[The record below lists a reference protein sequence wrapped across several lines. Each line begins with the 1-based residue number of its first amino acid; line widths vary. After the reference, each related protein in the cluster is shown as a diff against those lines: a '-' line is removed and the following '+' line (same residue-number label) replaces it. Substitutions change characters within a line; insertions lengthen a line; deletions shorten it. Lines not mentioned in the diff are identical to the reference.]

1 MTPKRPYLLNAIHAW
16 LLDNNETPYISVDAD
31 EDIGSI
37 PGSAVKDGV
46 VVLNVSPTAIESLD
60 IGLDAMSFYC
70 RFNGV
75 RTSINLPMQVFSQF
89 MAKSP
94 VRASSS
100 ISLSIRKTLNQLLKK
115 NQRQNCASLIL

>member
-16 LLDNNETPYISVDAD
+16 LIDNNETPYISVDA
-31 EDIGSI
+31 EGDIGSI
-37 PGSAVKDGV
+37 PESAVKDGV

-75 RTSINLPMQVFSQF
+75 RTRINLPMRSILAIYGKESGQGIEFDKLEYPDNSKSV
-89 MAKSP
+89 AKEKS
-94 VRASSS
+94 
-100 ISLSIRKTLNQLLKK
+100 KTELRLV
-115 NQRQNCASLIL
+115 

>member
-31 EDIGSI
+31 GDIGSI
-37 PGSAVKDGV
+37 PESAVKDGV
-46 VVLNVSPTAIESLD
+46 VVLNVSPTAIEDLD

-75 RTSINLPMQVFSQF
+75 RTSINLPMRSILAIYGKESGQGIEFDKLEYPENPKSV
-89 MAKSP
+89 AKEKS
-94 VRASSS
+94 
-100 ISLSIRKTLNQLLKK
+100 KTKLRLV
-115 NQRQNCASLIL
+115 

>member
-16 LLDNNETPYISVDAD
+16 LVDNKETPYLSVDAR
-31 EDIGSI
+31 EDIGLV
-37 PGSAVKDGV
+37 PESAVKDGV

-75 RTSINLPMQVFSQF
+75 RTSINLPMRSILAIYGKESGQGIEFDKLEYPENS
-89 MAKSP
+89 KSAANEKP
-94 VRASSS
+94 
-100 ISLSIRKTLNQLLKK
+100 KTELRLV
-115 NQRQNCASLIL
+115 

>member
-31 EDIGSI
+31 GDIGSI
-37 PGSAVKDGV
+37 PESAVKDGM

-60 IGLDAMSFYC
+60 IGLDTMSFYC

-75 RTSINLPMQVFSQF
+75 RTSINLPMRSILAIYGKESGQGIEFDKLEYPENP
-89 MAKSP
+89 KSAANEKP
-94 VRASSS
+94 
-100 ISLSIRKTLNQLLKK
+100 KTELRLV
-115 NQRQNCASLIL
+115 

>member
-31 EDIGSI
+31 GDIGSI
-37 PGSAVKDGV
+37 PESAVKDGV

-60 IGLDAMSFYC
+60 IGLDTMSFYC

-75 RTSINLPMQVFSQF
+75 RTSINLPMRSILAIYGKESGQGIEFDKLEYPEPLKSV
-89 MAKSP
+89 AKEKS
-94 VRASSS
+94 
-100 ISLSIRKTLNQLLKK
+100 KTKLRLV
-115 NQRQNCASLIL
+115 

>member
-37 PGSAVKDGV
+37 PESAVKDGV
-46 VVLNVSPTAIESLD
+46 VVLNVSPAAIESLD
-60 IGLDAMSFYC
+60 IGLDAMSFIVDSMAC
-70 RFNGV
+70 EQV
-75 RTSINLPMQVFSQF
+75 SICQCEVFSQF

-94 VRASSS
+94 VRVSSS

-115 NQRQNCASLIL
+115 NQRQNCA

>member
-1 MTPKRPYLLNAIHAW
+1 VTPKRPYLLNAIHAW

-31 EDIGSI
+31 GDIGSI
-37 PGSAVKDGV
+37 PESAVKDGV

-75 RTSINLPMQVFSQF
+75 RTSIKLPMRSILAIYGKESGQGIEFDKLEYPENPKSV
-89 MAKSP
+89 AKEKS
-94 VRASSS
+94 
-100 ISLSIRKTLNQLLKK
+100 KTELRLV
-115 NQRQNCASLIL
+115 

>member
-31 EDIGSI
+31 GDIGSI
-37 PGSAVKDGV
+37 PESAVKDGV

-75 RTSINLPMQVFSQF
+75 RTSISLPMRSILAIYGKESGQGIEFDKLEYPENPKSV
-89 MAKSP
+89 AKEKS
-94 VRASSS
+94 
-100 ISLSIRKTLNQLLKK
+100 KTKLRLV
-115 NQRQNCASLIL
+115 

>member
-37 PGSAVKDGV
+37 PESAVKDGV

-75 RTSINLPMQVFSQF
+75 RTRINLPMRSILAIYGKESGQGIEFDKLEYPETP
-89 MAKSP
+89 KSVANEKP
-94 VRASSS
+94 
-100 ISLSIRKTLNQLLKK
+100 KTGLRLV
-115 NQRQNCASLIL
+115 

>member
-37 PGSAVKDGV
+37 PESAVKDGV

-60 IGLDAMSFYC
+60 IGLDTMSFYC

-75 RTSINLPMQVFSQF
+75 RTSINLPMRSILAIYGKESGQGIEFDKLEYPENP
-89 MAKSP
+89 KSVANEKP
-94 VRASSS
+94 
-100 ISLSIRKTLNQLLKK
+100 KTELRLV
-115 NQRQNCASLIL
+115 